1 MLPDPAHNVA
11 KQAEKDG
18 QRRAEENGE
27 LEPPDVNL
35 LTTTHRWKIYSTHGK
50 LQPASIEVLTLLN
63 GKSMFFIL
71 AGTFLNTHTHTHLL
85 TCSTDSLLNCK
96 EHQITGHYEIIE

>member
-1 MLPDPAHNVA
+1 MLPDPAHNVT

-35 LTTTHRWKIYSTHGK
+35 LTTTHRWKIYSTHEK

-63 GKSMFFIL
+63 GKSVFHFSRHIPEY
-71 AGTFLNTHTHTHLL
+71 THTHTH
-85 TCSTDSLLNCK
+85 TS
-96 EHQITGHYEIIE
+96 